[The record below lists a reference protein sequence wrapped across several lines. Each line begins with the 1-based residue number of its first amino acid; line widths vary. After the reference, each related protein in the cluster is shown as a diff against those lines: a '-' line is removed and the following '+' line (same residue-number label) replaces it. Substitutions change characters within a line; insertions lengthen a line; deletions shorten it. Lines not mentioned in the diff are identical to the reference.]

1 MILKTSEL
9 TVYFRSR
16 DIFLCIMTQ
25 FLNFA
30 FKWASKNIWCLAVWC
45 AVIVWNSTPSDIKW
59 QSLWRWLFFP
69 IQTLRSMFLASV
81 DGANAGGYCSRHIM
95 KLMFPL
101 CSCLLA
107 VFCLFV
113 CLLLSIIC
121 TVRCALTVWSWLVV
135 LSHWLEASF
144 QLLQLSNLV
153 QSRALGRRY
162 LWSSHVTKPNV
173 IYSVKNPSDPMVEAF
188 FMFMSYVSSSV

>member
-101 CSCLLA
+101 CCCLLA
-107 VFCLFV
+107 VFFCLFTFINYLYSTMCPY
-113 CLLLSIIC
+113 CLKL
-121 TVRCALTVWSWLVV
+121 
-135 LSHWLEASF
+135 
-144 QLLQLSNLV
+144 
-153 QSRALGRRY
+153 
-162 LWSSHVTKPNV
+162 
-173 IYSVKNPSDPMVEAF
+173 
-188 FMFMSYVSSSV
+188 VSSVVTLARSFFSVVVIVKFGSVEGFRKKLPVIFTCNQTKCNIFC